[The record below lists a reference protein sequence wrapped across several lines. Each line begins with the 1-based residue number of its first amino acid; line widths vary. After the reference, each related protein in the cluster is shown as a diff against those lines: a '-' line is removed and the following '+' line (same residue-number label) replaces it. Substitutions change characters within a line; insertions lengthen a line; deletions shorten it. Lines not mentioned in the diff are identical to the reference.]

1 VVPPEWELWAC
12 AQNYIKRTWTM
23 RRSIRNGADELL
35 AEGDKT
41 FQAIVQRINA
51 LLEAPHRLN

>member
-1 VVPPEWELWAC
+1 
-12 AQNYIKRTWTM
+12 M

-51 LLEAPHRLN
+51 LLETPHRLN